1 MARERIFS
9 ETRHGPPVVSDNPVC
24 RLVGPHRA
32 GSSARSLTRR
42 SVKVNGPN
50 ETLFISLLFLVLF
63 LGLSI
68 FVAYGVWLLDL
79 PVQNIESSLKRTKGE
94 AP

>member
-1 MARERIFS
+1 M
-9 ETRHGPPVVSDNPVC
+9 
-24 RLVGPHRA
+24 
-32 GSSARSLTRR
+32 
-42 SVKVNGPN
+42 NGPN